1 MKTLKIKSIF
11 STILCVI
18 WISGLSAQSLT
29 VTGTV
34 TDENNRP
41 LIGANVSIEKSRKG
55 TVTNEHGKYSIEAMQ
70 GDIIRFSYIGYKTQK
85 VKANRKIID
94 VKLYPDNNLLM
105 EECVITSD
113 EVSNRAISSKQ
124 MAVRSLG
131 MPALIYDRYAN
142 REEYSHNAENR
153 FKSPVK
159 DPLSTFSIDVDAAS
173 YSNIRRF
180 INQGEMPPKDAVR
193 IEEMINYFNYNYPK
207 PTGNDPVRIT
217 TEVGICP
224 WNKTHRLVQ
233 IGLKAR
239 EIENQNLPASNFVF
253 LIDVS
258 GSMFG
263 PTRLELVKSSLRLLV
278 NNLREKDRV
287 AIVTYCGDARV
298 ALPSTPGNEKQKIK
312 DALET
317 LTAGGSTAGGAGIK
331 EAYRIAQ
338 KNFIAQ
344 GNNRI
349 ILCTDGDFNVGASSE
364 TELENLIESKRKSGI
379 FLTVLGYGMGNYK
392 DNKMQ
397 ILAQKGNGN
406 HAYIDNIQE
415 ANKVLVNEFG
425 STMYAVAKDVKLQ
438 VEFNPA
444 KVQSYRLVGYET
456 RMLNNEDFN
465 DDTKDAGEMGA
476 GHTVTAL
483 YEIIPTGT
491 PGNIP
496 GSVDPLKYQSQTNV
510 NAQTSNSSELLTVKL
525 RYKTPEEEKS
535 KKIEKS
541 VTDMGKDNVSP
552 DFRFASAVAMF
563 AQLLKDSDFKDTI
576 KDALQL
582 KPDRI
587 ALFNYAH
594 VPWMKAAQKA
604 LEKYPMP
611 TGAEKVGLFGDAM
624 EAFKDAGFE
633 YIGLDH
639 FALPQDELI
648 LARKSGTLQRNF
660 QGYSTRAGLES
671 FGLGLTSISQ
681 TKNTYRQNFKIYA
694 EYEHSVKSSILPIER
709 GIILSEEDELRREI
723 IMDIMCLLKLD
734 FKKFEEKHGF
744 NFREKFQGAF
754 PALLEMQKD
763 GILEIGES
771 AVEVSQTGR
780 LFLRNIAMLFDGRLS
795 DKFRYSK
802 TL

>member
-456 RMLNNEDFN
+456 RILNNEDFN

-476 GHTVTAL
+476 GHTITAL

-496 GSVDPLKYQSQTNV
+496 GSIDPLKYQTETNI
-510 NAQTSNSSELLTVKL
+510 NAQTGNSSELLTVKL

-541 VTDMGKDNVSP
+541 VTDTGKDNVSP

-563 AQLLKDSDFKDTI
+563 AQLLKDSDFKGEATYDKVIETAN
-576 KDALQL
+576 KGLSFD
-582 KPDRI
+582 PEGYR
-587 ALFNYAH
+587 
-594 VPWMKAAQKA
+594 
-604 LEKYPMP
+604 
-611 TGAEKVGLFGDAM
+611 AEFVRLVQSAKGLN
-624 EAFKDAGFE
+624 K
-633 YIGLDH
+633 
-639 FALPQDELI
+639 
-648 LARKSGTLQRNF
+648 
-660 QGYSTRAGLES
+660 
-671 FGLGLTSISQ
+671 
-681 TKNTYRQNFKIYA
+681 
-694 EYEHSVKSSILPIER
+694 
-709 GIILSEEDELRREI
+709 
-723 IMDIMCLLKLD
+723 
-734 FKKFEEKHGF
+734 
-744 NFREKFQGAF
+744 
-754 PALLEMQKD
+754 
-763 GILEIGES
+763 
-771 AVEVSQTGR
+771 
-780 LFLRNIAMLFDGRLS
+780 
-795 DKFRYSK
+795 
-802 TL
+802 

>member
-55 TVTNEHGKYSIEAMQ
+55 TVTNEHGKYSIEAIQ

-105 EECVITSD
+105 EECVTTSD

-239 EIENQNLPASNFVF
+239 EIESQNLPASNFVF

-298 ALPSTPGNEKQKIK
+298 ALPSTPGNERQKIK

-456 RMLNNEDFN
+456 RILNNEDFN

-483 YEIIPTGT
+483 YEIIPTGIS
-491 PGNIP
+491 GNIP
-496 GSVDPLKYQSQTNV
+496 GSIDPLKYQTETNI
-510 NAQTSNSSELLTVKL
+510 NTQTSNSSELLTVKL

-563 AQLLKDSDFKDTI
+563 AQLLKDSDFKGEATYDKVIETAN
-576 KDALQL
+576 KGLSFD
-582 KPDRI
+582 PEGYR
-587 ALFNYAH
+587 
-594 VPWMKAAQKA
+594 
-604 LEKYPMP
+604 
-611 TGAEKVGLFGDAM
+611 AEFVRLVQSAKGLN
-624 EAFKDAGFE
+624 K
-633 YIGLDH
+633 
-639 FALPQDELI
+639 
-648 LARKSGTLQRNF
+648 
-660 QGYSTRAGLES
+660 
-671 FGLGLTSISQ
+671 
-681 TKNTYRQNFKIYA
+681 
-694 EYEHSVKSSILPIER
+694 
-709 GIILSEEDELRREI
+709 
-723 IMDIMCLLKLD
+723 
-734 FKKFEEKHGF
+734 
-744 NFREKFQGAF
+744 
-754 PALLEMQKD
+754 
-763 GILEIGES
+763 
-771 AVEVSQTGR
+771 
-780 LFLRNIAMLFDGRLS
+780 
-795 DKFRYSK
+795 
-802 TL
+802 

>member
-563 AQLLKDSDFKDTI
+563 AQLLKDSDFKGEATYDKVIETAN
-576 KDALQL
+576 KGLSFD
-582 KPDRI
+582 PEGYR
-587 ALFNYAH
+587 
-594 VPWMKAAQKA
+594 
-604 LEKYPMP
+604 
-611 TGAEKVGLFGDAM
+611 AEFVCLVQNAKGLN
-624 EAFKDAGFE
+624 K
-633 YIGLDH
+633 
-639 FALPQDELI
+639 
-648 LARKSGTLQRNF
+648 
-660 QGYSTRAGLES
+660 
-671 FGLGLTSISQ
+671 
-681 TKNTYRQNFKIYA
+681 
-694 EYEHSVKSSILPIER
+694 
-709 GIILSEEDELRREI
+709 
-723 IMDIMCLLKLD
+723 
-734 FKKFEEKHGF
+734 
-744 NFREKFQGAF
+744 
-754 PALLEMQKD
+754 
-763 GILEIGES
+763 
-771 AVEVSQTGR
+771 
-780 LFLRNIAMLFDGRLS
+780 
-795 DKFRYSK
+795 
-802 TL
+802 

>member
-34 TDENNRP
+34 TDENDQL
-41 LIGANVSIEKSRKG
+41 LIGVNVSIEKSRKG
-55 TVTNEHGKYSIEAMQ
+55 TVTNEHGKYSIEAIQ

-239 EIENQNLPASNFVF
+239 EIESKNLPASNFVF

-456 RMLNNEDFN
+456 RILNNEDFN

-483 YEIIPTGT
+483 YEIIPTGIS
-491 PGNIP
+491 GNIP
-496 GSVDPLKYQSQTNV
+496 GSIDPLKYQTETNINTQTN
-510 NAQTSNSSELLTVKL
+510 NSSELLTVKL

-541 VTDMGKDNVSP
+541 VTDTDKDNVSP

-563 AQLLKDSDFKDTI
+563 AQLLKDSDFKGEATYDKVIETAN
-576 KDALQL
+576 KGLSFD
-582 KPDRI
+582 PEGYR
-587 ALFNYAH
+587 
-594 VPWMKAAQKA
+594 
-604 LEKYPMP
+604 
-611 TGAEKVGLFGDAM
+611 AEFVRLVQSAKGLN
-624 EAFKDAGFE
+624 K
-633 YIGLDH
+633 
-639 FALPQDELI
+639 
-648 LARKSGTLQRNF
+648 
-660 QGYSTRAGLES
+660 
-671 FGLGLTSISQ
+671 
-681 TKNTYRQNFKIYA
+681 
-694 EYEHSVKSSILPIER
+694 
-709 GIILSEEDELRREI
+709 
-723 IMDIMCLLKLD
+723 
-734 FKKFEEKHGF
+734 
-744 NFREKFQGAF
+744 
-754 PALLEMQKD
+754 
-763 GILEIGES
+763 
-771 AVEVSQTGR
+771 
-780 LFLRNIAMLFDGRLS
+780 
-795 DKFRYSK
+795 
-802 TL
+802 

>member
-34 TDENNRP
+34 TDENAQP

-55 TVTNEHGKYSIEAMQ
+55 TVTNEHGKYSIEAIQ

-239 EIENQNLPASNFVF
+239 EIESQNLPASNFVF

-364 TELENLIESKRKSGI
+364 TELENLIESKRKGGI

-456 RMLNNEDFN
+456 RILNDEDFN

-483 YEIIPTGT
+483 YEIIPTGIS
-491 PGNIP
+491 GNIP
-496 GSVDPLKYQSQTNV
+496 GSIDPLKYQTETNI
-510 NAQTSNSSELLTVKL
+510 NTQTSNSSELLTVKL

-563 AQLLKDSDFKDTI
+563 AQLLKDSDFKGEATYDKVIETAN
-576 KDALQL
+576 KGLSFD
-582 KPDRI
+582 PEGYR
-587 ALFNYAH
+587 
-594 VPWMKAAQKA
+594 
-604 LEKYPMP
+604 
-611 TGAEKVGLFGDAM
+611 AEFVRLVQSAKGLN
-624 EAFKDAGFE
+624 K
-633 YIGLDH
+633 
-639 FALPQDELI
+639 
-648 LARKSGTLQRNF
+648 
-660 QGYSTRAGLES
+660 
-671 FGLGLTSISQ
+671 
-681 TKNTYRQNFKIYA
+681 
-694 EYEHSVKSSILPIER
+694 
-709 GIILSEEDELRREI
+709 
-723 IMDIMCLLKLD
+723 
-734 FKKFEEKHGF
+734 
-744 NFREKFQGAF
+744 
-754 PALLEMQKD
+754 
-763 GILEIGES
+763 
-771 AVEVSQTGR
+771 
-780 LFLRNIAMLFDGRLS
+780 
-795 DKFRYSK
+795 
-802 TL
+802 

>member
-217 TEVGICP
+217 PEVGICP

-456 RMLNNEDFN
+456 RILNDEDFN

-563 AQLLKDSDFKDTI
+563 AQLLKDSDFKGEATYDKVIETAN
-576 KDALQL
+576 KGLSFD
-582 KPDRI
+582 PEGYR
-587 ALFNYAH
+587 
-594 VPWMKAAQKA
+594 
-604 LEKYPMP
+604 
-611 TGAEKVGLFGDAM
+611 AEFVRLVQRAKGLN
-624 EAFKDAGFE
+624 K
-633 YIGLDH
+633 
-639 FALPQDELI
+639 
-648 LARKSGTLQRNF
+648 
-660 QGYSTRAGLES
+660 
-671 FGLGLTSISQ
+671 
-681 TKNTYRQNFKIYA
+681 
-694 EYEHSVKSSILPIER
+694 
-709 GIILSEEDELRREI
+709 
-723 IMDIMCLLKLD
+723 
-734 FKKFEEKHGF
+734 
-744 NFREKFQGAF
+744 
-754 PALLEMQKD
+754 
-763 GILEIGES
+763 
-771 AVEVSQTGR
+771 
-780 LFLRNIAMLFDGRLS
+780 
-795 DKFRYSK
+795 
-802 TL
+802 

>member
-34 TDENNRP
+34 TDENDQP

-456 RMLNNEDFN
+456 RILNNEDFN

-483 YEIIPTGT
+483 YEIIPTGIS
-491 PGNIP
+491 GNIP
-496 GSVDPLKYQSQTNV
+496 GSIDPLKYQTETNINTQTG
-510 NAQTSNSSELLTVKL
+510 NSSELLTVKL

-541 VTDMGKDNVSP
+541 VTDTDKDNVSP

-563 AQLLKDSDFKDTI
+563 AQLLKDSDFKGEATYDKVIETAN
-576 KDALQL
+576 KGLSFD
-582 KPDRI
+582 PEGYR
-587 ALFNYAH
+587 
-594 VPWMKAAQKA
+594 
-604 LEKYPMP
+604 
-611 TGAEKVGLFGDAM
+611 AEFVRLVQSAKGLN
-624 EAFKDAGFE
+624 K
-633 YIGLDH
+633 
-639 FALPQDELI
+639 
-648 LARKSGTLQRNF
+648 
-660 QGYSTRAGLES
+660 
-671 FGLGLTSISQ
+671 
-681 TKNTYRQNFKIYA
+681 
-694 EYEHSVKSSILPIER
+694 
-709 GIILSEEDELRREI
+709 
-723 IMDIMCLLKLD
+723 
-734 FKKFEEKHGF
+734 
-744 NFREKFQGAF
+744 
-754 PALLEMQKD
+754 
-763 GILEIGES
+763 
-771 AVEVSQTGR
+771 
-780 LFLRNIAMLFDGRLS
+780 
-795 DKFRYSK
+795 
-802 TL
+802 

>member
-34 TDENNRP
+34 TDENDQP

-456 RMLNNEDFN
+456 RILNDEDFN

-483 YEIIPTGT
+483 YEIIPTGIS
-491 PGNIP
+491 GNIP
-496 GSVDPLKYQSQTNV
+496 GSIDPLKYQTETNI
-510 NAQTSNSSELLTVKL
+510 NTQTSNSSELLTVKL

-552 DFRFASAVAMF
+552 DFRFDSAVAMF
-563 AQLLKDSDFKDTI
+563 AQLLKDSDFKGEATYDKVIETAN
-576 KDALQL
+576 KGLSFD
-582 KPDRI
+582 PEGYR
-587 ALFNYAH
+587 
-594 VPWMKAAQKA
+594 
-604 LEKYPMP
+604 
-611 TGAEKVGLFGDAM
+611 AEFVRLVQSAKGLN
-624 EAFKDAGFE
+624 K
-633 YIGLDH
+633 
-639 FALPQDELI
+639 
-648 LARKSGTLQRNF
+648 
-660 QGYSTRAGLES
+660 
-671 FGLGLTSISQ
+671 
-681 TKNTYRQNFKIYA
+681 
-694 EYEHSVKSSILPIER
+694 
-709 GIILSEEDELRREI
+709 
-723 IMDIMCLLKLD
+723 
-734 FKKFEEKHGF
+734 
-744 NFREKFQGAF
+744 
-754 PALLEMQKD
+754 
-763 GILEIGES
+763 
-771 AVEVSQTGR
+771 
-780 LFLRNIAMLFDGRLS
+780 
-795 DKFRYSK
+795 
-802 TL
+802 

>member
-34 TDENNRP
+34 TDENDQP

-55 TVTNEHGKYSIEAMQ
+55 TVTNEHGKYSIEAIQ

-142 REEYSHNAENR
+142 REEYNHNAENR

-364 TELENLIESKRKSGI
+364 TELENLIESKRKGGI

-456 RMLNNEDFN
+456 RILNDEDFN

-483 YEIIPTGT
+483 YEIIPTGIS
-491 PGNIP
+491 GNIP
-496 GSVDPLKYQSQTNV
+496 GSIDPLKYQTETNM
-510 NAQTSNSSELLTVKL
+510 NTQTSNSSELLTVKL

-535 KKIEKS
+535 KKINDIYS
-541 VTDMGKDNVSP
+541 
-552 DFRFASAVAMF
+552 R
-563 AQLLKDSDFKDTI
+563 
-576 KDALQL
+576 
-582 KPDRI
+582 R
-587 ALFNYAH
+587 NY
-594 VPWMKAAQKA
+594 
-604 LEKYPMP
+604 LC
-611 TGAEKVGLFGDAM
+611 
-624 EAFKDAGFE
+624 
-633 YIGLDH
+633 
-639 FALPQDELI
+639 
-648 LARKSGTLQRNF
+648 N
-660 QGYSTRAGLES
+660 
-671 FGLGLTSISQ
+671 
-681 TKNTYRQNFKIYA
+681 N
-694 EYEHSVKSSILPIER
+694 
-709 GIILSEEDELRREI
+709 
-723 IMDIMCLLKLD
+723 
-734 FKKFEEKHGF
+734 
-744 NFREKFQGAF
+744 
-754 PALLEMQKD
+754 
-763 GILEIGES
+763 
-771 AVEVSQTGR
+771 
-780 LFLRNIAMLFDGRLS
+780 
-795 DKFRYSK
+795 
-802 TL
+802 

>member
-207 PTGNDPVRIT
+207 PAGNDPVRIT

-563 AQLLKDSDFKDTI
+563 AQLLKDSDFKGEATYDKVIETAN
-576 KDALQL
+576 KGLSFD
-582 KPDRI
+582 PEGYR
-587 ALFNYAH
+587 
-594 VPWMKAAQKA
+594 
-604 LEKYPMP
+604 
-611 TGAEKVGLFGDAM
+611 AEFVRLVQRAKGLN
-624 EAFKDAGFE
+624 K
-633 YIGLDH
+633 
-639 FALPQDELI
+639 
-648 LARKSGTLQRNF
+648 
-660 QGYSTRAGLES
+660 
-671 FGLGLTSISQ
+671 
-681 TKNTYRQNFKIYA
+681 
-694 EYEHSVKSSILPIER
+694 
-709 GIILSEEDELRREI
+709 
-723 IMDIMCLLKLD
+723 
-734 FKKFEEKHGF
+734 
-744 NFREKFQGAF
+744 
-754 PALLEMQKD
+754 
-763 GILEIGES
+763 
-771 AVEVSQTGR
+771 
-780 LFLRNIAMLFDGRLS
+780 
-795 DKFRYSK
+795 
-802 TL
+802 

>member
-287 AIVTYCGDARV
+287 AIVTYCGDAQV

-563 AQLLKDSDFKDTI
+563 AQLLKDSDFKGEATYDKVIETAN
-576 KDALQL
+576 KGLSFD
-582 KPDRI
+582 PEGYR
-587 ALFNYAH
+587 
-594 VPWMKAAQKA
+594 
-604 LEKYPMP
+604 
-611 TGAEKVGLFGDAM
+611 AEFVCLVQSAKGLN
-624 EAFKDAGFE
+624 K
-633 YIGLDH
+633 
-639 FALPQDELI
+639 
-648 LARKSGTLQRNF
+648 
-660 QGYSTRAGLES
+660 
-671 FGLGLTSISQ
+671 
-681 TKNTYRQNFKIYA
+681 
-694 EYEHSVKSSILPIER
+694 
-709 GIILSEEDELRREI
+709 
-723 IMDIMCLLKLD
+723 
-734 FKKFEEKHGF
+734 
-744 NFREKFQGAF
+744 
-754 PALLEMQKD
+754 
-763 GILEIGES
+763 
-771 AVEVSQTGR
+771 
-780 LFLRNIAMLFDGRLS
+780 
-795 DKFRYSK
+795 
-802 TL
+802 

>member
-85 VKANRKIID
+85 VKANRKIIN

-364 TELENLIESKRKSGI
+364 TELENLIESKRKGGI

-483 YEIIPTGT
+483 YEIIPTGIS
-491 PGNIP
+491 GNIP
-496 GSVDPLKYQSQTNV
+496 GSIDPLKYQTETNI
-510 NAQTSNSSELLTVKL
+510 NTQTSNSSELLTVKL

-563 AQLLKDSDFKDTI
+563 AQLLKDSDFKGEATYDKVIETAN
-576 KDALQL
+576 KGLSFD
-582 KPDRI
+582 PEGYR
-587 ALFNYAH
+587 
-594 VPWMKAAQKA
+594 
-604 LEKYPMP
+604 
-611 TGAEKVGLFGDAM
+611 AEFVRLVQSAKGLN
-624 EAFKDAGFE
+624 K
-633 YIGLDH
+633 
-639 FALPQDELI
+639 
-648 LARKSGTLQRNF
+648 
-660 QGYSTRAGLES
+660 
-671 FGLGLTSISQ
+671 
-681 TKNTYRQNFKIYA
+681 
-694 EYEHSVKSSILPIER
+694 
-709 GIILSEEDELRREI
+709 
-723 IMDIMCLLKLD
+723 
-734 FKKFEEKHGF
+734 
-744 NFREKFQGAF
+744 
-754 PALLEMQKD
+754 
-763 GILEIGES
+763 
-771 AVEVSQTGR
+771 
-780 LFLRNIAMLFDGRLS
+780 
-795 DKFRYSK
+795 
-802 TL
+802 

>member
-444 KVQSYRLVGYET
+444 KVQTYRLVGYET

-563 AQLLKDSDFKDTI
+563 AQLLKDSDFKGEATYDKVIETAN
-576 KDALQL
+576 KGLSFD
-582 KPDRI
+582 PEGYR
-587 ALFNYAH
+587 
-594 VPWMKAAQKA
+594 
-604 LEKYPMP
+604 
-611 TGAEKVGLFGDAM
+611 AEFVRLVQRAKGLN
-624 EAFKDAGFE
+624 K
-633 YIGLDH
+633 
-639 FALPQDELI
+639 
-648 LARKSGTLQRNF
+648 
-660 QGYSTRAGLES
+660 
-671 FGLGLTSISQ
+671 
-681 TKNTYRQNFKIYA
+681 
-694 EYEHSVKSSILPIER
+694 
-709 GIILSEEDELRREI
+709 
-723 IMDIMCLLKLD
+723 
-734 FKKFEEKHGF
+734 
-744 NFREKFQGAF
+744 
-754 PALLEMQKD
+754 
-763 GILEIGES
+763 
-771 AVEVSQTGR
+771 
-780 LFLRNIAMLFDGRLS
+780 
-795 DKFRYSK
+795 
-802 TL
+802 

>member
-34 TDENNRP
+34 TDENGQP

-55 TVTNEHGKYSIEAMQ
+55 TVTNEHGKYSIEALQ

-85 VKANRKIID
+85 VKANRKIIN

-207 PTGNDPVRIT
+207 PTRNDPVRIT

-239 EIENQNLPASNFVF
+239 EIESKNLPASNFVF

-317 LTAGGSTAGGAGIK
+317 LTAGGSTAGSAGIK

-392 DNKMQ
+392 DSKMQ

-456 RMLNNEDFN
+456 RILNNEDFN

-476 GHTVTAL
+476 GHTITAL
-483 YEIIPTGT
+483 YEIIPTGIS
-491 PGNIP
+491 GNIP
-496 GSVDPLKYQSQTNV
+496 GSIDPLKYQTETNI

-541 VTDMGKDNVSP
+541 VTDTDKDNVSP

-563 AQLLKDSDFKDTI
+563 AQLLKDSDFKGEATYDKVIETAN
-576 KDALQL
+576 KGLSFD
-582 KPDRI
+582 PEGYR
-587 ALFNYAH
+587 
-594 VPWMKAAQKA
+594 
-604 LEKYPMP
+604 
-611 TGAEKVGLFGDAM
+611 AEFVRLVQSAKGLN
-624 EAFKDAGFE
+624 K
-633 YIGLDH
+633 
-639 FALPQDELI
+639 
-648 LARKSGTLQRNF
+648 
-660 QGYSTRAGLES
+660 
-671 FGLGLTSISQ
+671 
-681 TKNTYRQNFKIYA
+681 
-694 EYEHSVKSSILPIER
+694 
-709 GIILSEEDELRREI
+709 
-723 IMDIMCLLKLD
+723 
-734 FKKFEEKHGF
+734 
-744 NFREKFQGAF
+744 
-754 PALLEMQKD
+754 
-763 GILEIGES
+763 
-771 AVEVSQTGR
+771 
-780 LFLRNIAMLFDGRLS
+780 
-795 DKFRYSK
+795 
-802 TL
+802 

>member
-263 PTRLELVKSSLRLLV
+263 HTRLELVKSSLRLLV

-456 RMLNNEDFN
+456 RILNDEDFN

-563 AQLLKDSDFKDTI
+563 AQLLKDSDFKGEATYDKVIETAN
-576 KDALQL
+576 KGLSFD
-582 KPDRI
+582 PEGYR
-587 ALFNYAH
+587 
-594 VPWMKAAQKA
+594 
-604 LEKYPMP
+604 
-611 TGAEKVGLFGDAM
+611 AEFVRLVQRAKGLN
-624 EAFKDAGFE
+624 K
-633 YIGLDH
+633 
-639 FALPQDELI
+639 
-648 LARKSGTLQRNF
+648 
-660 QGYSTRAGLES
+660 
-671 FGLGLTSISQ
+671 
-681 TKNTYRQNFKIYA
+681 
-694 EYEHSVKSSILPIER
+694 
-709 GIILSEEDELRREI
+709 
-723 IMDIMCLLKLD
+723 
-734 FKKFEEKHGF
+734 
-744 NFREKFQGAF
+744 
-754 PALLEMQKD
+754 
-763 GILEIGES
+763 
-771 AVEVSQTGR
+771 
-780 LFLRNIAMLFDGRLS
+780 
-795 DKFRYSK
+795 
-802 TL
+802 

>member
-55 TVTNEHGKYSIEAMQ
+55 TVTNEHGKYSIEAIQ

-124 MAVRSLG
+124 MAVRNLG

-239 EIENQNLPASNFVF
+239 EIESKNLPASNFVF

-456 RMLNNEDFN
+456 RILNNEDFN

-483 YEIIPTGT
+483 YEIIPTGIS
-491 PGNIP
+491 GNIP
-496 GSVDPLKYQSQTNV
+496 GSIDPLKYQTETNINTQTG
-510 NAQTSNSSELLTVKL
+510 NSSELLTVKL

-563 AQLLKDSDFKDTI
+563 AQLLKDSDFKGEATYDKVIETAN
-576 KDALQL
+576 KGLSFD
-582 KPDRI
+582 PEGYR
-587 ALFNYAH
+587 
-594 VPWMKAAQKA
+594 
-604 LEKYPMP
+604 
-611 TGAEKVGLFGDAM
+611 AEFVRLVQSAKGLN
-624 EAFKDAGFE
+624 K
-633 YIGLDH
+633 
-639 FALPQDELI
+639 
-648 LARKSGTLQRNF
+648 
-660 QGYSTRAGLES
+660 
-671 FGLGLTSISQ
+671 
-681 TKNTYRQNFKIYA
+681 
-694 EYEHSVKSSILPIER
+694 
-709 GIILSEEDELRREI
+709 
-723 IMDIMCLLKLD
+723 
-734 FKKFEEKHGF
+734 
-744 NFREKFQGAF
+744 
-754 PALLEMQKD
+754 
-763 GILEIGES
+763 
-771 AVEVSQTGR
+771 
-780 LFLRNIAMLFDGRLS
+780 
-795 DKFRYSK
+795 
-802 TL
+802 

>member
-34 TDENNRP
+34 TDENDQP

-55 TVTNEHGKYSIEAMQ
+55 TVTNEHGKYSIEAIQ

-456 RMLNNEDFN
+456 RILNNEDFN

-476 GHTVTAL
+476 GHTITAL

-496 GSVDPLKYQSQTNV
+496 GSIDPLKYQTETNI
-510 NAQTSNSSELLTVKL
+510 NAQTGNSSELLTVKL

-541 VTDMGKDNVSP
+541 VTDTGKDNVSP

-563 AQLLKDSDFKDTI
+563 AQLLKDSDFKGEATYDKVIETAN
-576 KDALQL
+576 KGLSFD
-582 KPDRI
+582 PEGYR
-587 ALFNYAH
+587 
-594 VPWMKAAQKA
+594 
-604 LEKYPMP
+604 
-611 TGAEKVGLFGDAM
+611 AEFVRLVQSAKGLN
-624 EAFKDAGFE
+624 K
-633 YIGLDH
+633 
-639 FALPQDELI
+639 
-648 LARKSGTLQRNF
+648 
-660 QGYSTRAGLES
+660 
-671 FGLGLTSISQ
+671 
-681 TKNTYRQNFKIYA
+681 
-694 EYEHSVKSSILPIER
+694 
-709 GIILSEEDELRREI
+709 
-723 IMDIMCLLKLD
+723 
-734 FKKFEEKHGF
+734 
-744 NFREKFQGAF
+744 
-754 PALLEMQKD
+754 
-763 GILEIGES
+763 
-771 AVEVSQTGR
+771 
-780 LFLRNIAMLFDGRLS
+780 
-795 DKFRYSK
+795 
-802 TL
+802 

>member
-34 TDENNRP
+34 TDENDQP

-55 TVTNEHGKYSIEAMQ
+55 TVTNEHGKYSIEAIQ

-239 EIENQNLPASNFVF
+239 EIESKNLPASNFVF

-456 RMLNNEDFN
+456 RILNNEDFN

-483 YEIIPTGT
+483 YEIIPTGIS
-491 PGNIP
+491 GNIP
-496 GSVDPLKYQSQTNV
+496 GSIDPLKYQTETNI
-510 NAQTSNSSELLTVKL
+510 NTQTSNSSELLTVKL

-535 KKIEKS
+535 KKINDIYS
-541 VTDMGKDNVSP
+541 
-552 DFRFASAVAMF
+552 R
-563 AQLLKDSDFKDTI
+563 
-576 KDALQL
+576 
-582 KPDRI
+582 R
-587 ALFNYAH
+587 NY
-594 VPWMKAAQKA
+594 
-604 LEKYPMP
+604 LC
-611 TGAEKVGLFGDAM
+611 
-624 EAFKDAGFE
+624 
-633 YIGLDH
+633 
-639 FALPQDELI
+639 
-648 LARKSGTLQRNF
+648 N
-660 QGYSTRAGLES
+660 
-671 FGLGLTSISQ
+671 
-681 TKNTYRQNFKIYA
+681 N
-694 EYEHSVKSSILPIER
+694 
-709 GIILSEEDELRREI
+709 
-723 IMDIMCLLKLD
+723 
-734 FKKFEEKHGF
+734 
-744 NFREKFQGAF
+744 
-754 PALLEMQKD
+754 
-763 GILEIGES
+763 
-771 AVEVSQTGR
+771 
-780 LFLRNIAMLFDGRLS
+780 
-795 DKFRYSK
+795 
-802 TL
+802 

>member
-34 TDENNRP
+34 TDENDQP

-55 TVTNEHGKYSIEAMQ
+55 TVTNEHGKYSIEAIQ

-207 PTGNDPVRIT
+207 PTRNDPVRIT

-239 EIENQNLPASNFVF
+239 EIESKNLPASNFVF

-317 LTAGGSTAGGAGIK
+317 LTAGGSTAGSAGIK

-392 DNKMQ
+392 DSKMQ

-483 YEIIPTGT
+483 YEIIPTGIS
-491 PGNIP
+491 GNIP
-496 GSVDPLKYQSQTNV
+496 GSIDPLKYQTETNT

-563 AQLLKDSDFKDTI
+563 AQLLKDSDFKGEATYDKVIETAN
-576 KDALQL
+576 KGLSFD
-582 KPDRI
+582 PEGYR
-587 ALFNYAH
+587 
-594 VPWMKAAQKA
+594 
-604 LEKYPMP
+604 
-611 TGAEKVGLFGDAM
+611 AEFVRLVQSAKGLN
-624 EAFKDAGFE
+624 K
-633 YIGLDH
+633 
-639 FALPQDELI
+639 
-648 LARKSGTLQRNF
+648 
-660 QGYSTRAGLES
+660 
-671 FGLGLTSISQ
+671 
-681 TKNTYRQNFKIYA
+681 
-694 EYEHSVKSSILPIER
+694 
-709 GIILSEEDELRREI
+709 
-723 IMDIMCLLKLD
+723 
-734 FKKFEEKHGF
+734 
-744 NFREKFQGAF
+744 
-754 PALLEMQKD
+754 
-763 GILEIGES
+763 
-771 AVEVSQTGR
+771 
-780 LFLRNIAMLFDGRLS
+780 
-795 DKFRYSK
+795 
-802 TL
+802 

>member
-34 TDENNRP
+34 TDENDQP

-142 REEYSHNAENR
+142 REEYNHNAENR

-563 AQLLKDSDFKDTI
+563 AQLLKDSDFKGEATYDKVIETAN
-576 KDALQL
+576 KGLSFD
-582 KPDRI
+582 PEGYR
-587 ALFNYAH
+587 
-594 VPWMKAAQKA
+594 
-604 LEKYPMP
+604 
-611 TGAEKVGLFGDAM
+611 AEFVCLVQSAKGLN
-624 EAFKDAGFE
+624 K
-633 YIGLDH
+633 
-639 FALPQDELI
+639 
-648 LARKSGTLQRNF
+648 
-660 QGYSTRAGLES
+660 
-671 FGLGLTSISQ
+671 
-681 TKNTYRQNFKIYA
+681 
-694 EYEHSVKSSILPIER
+694 
-709 GIILSEEDELRREI
+709 
-723 IMDIMCLLKLD
+723 
-734 FKKFEEKHGF
+734 
-744 NFREKFQGAF
+744 
-754 PALLEMQKD
+754 
-763 GILEIGES
+763 
-771 AVEVSQTGR
+771 
-780 LFLRNIAMLFDGRLS
+780 
-795 DKFRYSK
+795 
-802 TL
+802 

>member
-34 TDENNRP
+34 TEENDQP

-55 TVTNEHGKYSIEAMQ
+55 TVTNEHGKYSIEALQ

-142 REEYSHNAENR
+142 REEYNHNAENR

-364 TELENLIESKRKSGI
+364 TELENLIESKRKGGI

-456 RMLNNEDFN
+456 RILNNEDFN

-483 YEIIPTGT
+483 YEIIPTGIS
-491 PGNIP
+491 GNIP
-496 GSVDPLKYQSQTNV
+496 GSIDPLKYQTETNI
-510 NAQTSNSSELLTVKL
+510 NTQTSNSSELLTVKL

-563 AQLLKDSDFKDTI
+563 AQLLKDSDFKGEATYDKVIETAN
-576 KDALQL
+576 KGLSFD
-582 KPDRI
+582 PEGYR
-587 ALFNYAH
+587 
-594 VPWMKAAQKA
+594 
-604 LEKYPMP
+604 
-611 TGAEKVGLFGDAM
+611 AEFVRLVQSAKGLN
-624 EAFKDAGFE
+624 K
-633 YIGLDH
+633 
-639 FALPQDELI
+639 
-648 LARKSGTLQRNF
+648 
-660 QGYSTRAGLES
+660 
-671 FGLGLTSISQ
+671 
-681 TKNTYRQNFKIYA
+681 
-694 EYEHSVKSSILPIER
+694 
-709 GIILSEEDELRREI
+709 
-723 IMDIMCLLKLD
+723 
-734 FKKFEEKHGF
+734 
-744 NFREKFQGAF
+744 
-754 PALLEMQKD
+754 
-763 GILEIGES
+763 
-771 AVEVSQTGR
+771 
-780 LFLRNIAMLFDGRLS
+780 
-795 DKFRYSK
+795 
-802 TL
+802 

>member
-1 MKTLKIKSIF
+1 MRTVKIKSIL
-11 STILCVI
+11 SVILCMVCF
-18 WISGLSAQSLT
+18 SGLSAQSLT

-34 TDENNRP
+34 TDENDQP

-55 TVTNEHGKYSIEAMQ
+55 TVTNEQGKYSIEAMQ

-563 AQLLKDSDFKDTI
+563 AQLLKDSDFKGEATYDKVIETAN
-576 KDALQL
+576 KGLSFD
-582 KPDRI
+582 PEGYR
-587 ALFNYAH
+587 
-594 VPWMKAAQKA
+594 
-604 LEKYPMP
+604 
-611 TGAEKVGLFGDAM
+611 AEFVRLVQRAKGLN
-624 EAFKDAGFE
+624 K
-633 YIGLDH
+633 
-639 FALPQDELI
+639 
-648 LARKSGTLQRNF
+648 
-660 QGYSTRAGLES
+660 
-671 FGLGLTSISQ
+671 
-681 TKNTYRQNFKIYA
+681 
-694 EYEHSVKSSILPIER
+694 
-709 GIILSEEDELRREI
+709 
-723 IMDIMCLLKLD
+723 
-734 FKKFEEKHGF
+734 
-744 NFREKFQGAF
+744 
-754 PALLEMQKD
+754 
-763 GILEIGES
+763 
-771 AVEVSQTGR
+771 
-780 LFLRNIAMLFDGRLS
+780 
-795 DKFRYSK
+795 
-802 TL
+802 

>member
-34 TDENNRP
+34 TDENDQP

-55 TVTNEHGKYSIEAMQ
+55 TVTNEHGKYSIEAIQ

-456 RMLNNEDFN
+456 RILNDEDFN

-483 YEIIPTGT
+483 YEIIPTGIS
-491 PGNIP
+491 GNIP
-496 GSVDPLKYQSQTNV
+496 GSIDPLKYQTETNI
-510 NAQTSNSSELLTVKL
+510 NTQTSNSSELLTVKL

-563 AQLLKDSDFKDTI
+563 AQLLKDSDFKGEATYDKVIETAN
-576 KDALQL
+576 KGLSFD
-582 KPDRI
+582 PEGYR
-587 ALFNYAH
+587 
-594 VPWMKAAQKA
+594 
-604 LEKYPMP
+604 
-611 TGAEKVGLFGDAM
+611 AEFVRLVQSAKGLN
-624 EAFKDAGFE
+624 K
-633 YIGLDH
+633 
-639 FALPQDELI
+639 
-648 LARKSGTLQRNF
+648 
-660 QGYSTRAGLES
+660 
-671 FGLGLTSISQ
+671 
-681 TKNTYRQNFKIYA
+681 
-694 EYEHSVKSSILPIER
+694 
-709 GIILSEEDELRREI
+709 
-723 IMDIMCLLKLD
+723 
-734 FKKFEEKHGF
+734 
-744 NFREKFQGAF
+744 
-754 PALLEMQKD
+754 
-763 GILEIGES
+763 
-771 AVEVSQTGR
+771 
-780 LFLRNIAMLFDGRLS
+780 
-795 DKFRYSK
+795 
-802 TL
+802 

>member
-1 MKTLKIKSIF
+1 M
-11 STILCVI
+11 
-18 WISGLSAQSLT
+18 A
-29 VTGTV
+29 
-34 TDENNRP
+34 
-41 LIGANVSIEKSRKG
+41 
-55 TVTNEHGKYSIEAMQ
+55 
-70 GDIIRFSYIGYKTQK
+70 
-85 VKANRKIID
+85 
-94 VKLYPDNNLLM
+94 
-105 EECVITSD
+105 SD
-113 EVSNRAISSKQ
+113 
-124 MAVRSLG
+124 
-131 MPALIYDRYAN
+131 
-142 REEYSHNAENR
+142 
-153 FKSPVK
+153 F
-159 DPLSTFSIDVDAAS
+159 
-173 YSNIRRF
+173 
-180 INQGEMPPKDAVR
+180 
-193 IEEMINYFNYNYPK
+193 
-207 PTGNDPVRIT
+207 
-217 TEVGICP
+217 
-224 WNKTHRLVQ
+224 
-233 IGLKAR
+233 R

-364 TELENLIESKRKSGI
+364 TELENLIESKRKGGI

-483 YEIIPTGT
+483 YEIIPTGIS
-491 PGNIP
+491 GNIP
-496 GSVDPLKYQSQTNV
+496 GSIDPLKYQTETNI
-510 NAQTSNSSELLTVKL
+510 NTQTSNSSELLTVKL

-563 AQLLKDSDFKDTI
+563 AQLLKDSDFKGEATYDKVIETAN
-576 KDALQL
+576 KGLSFD
-582 KPDRI
+582 PEGYR
-587 ALFNYAH
+587 
-594 VPWMKAAQKA
+594 
-604 LEKYPMP
+604 
-611 TGAEKVGLFGDAM
+611 AEFVRLVQSAKGLN
-624 EAFKDAGFE
+624 K
-633 YIGLDH
+633 
-639 FALPQDELI
+639 
-648 LARKSGTLQRNF
+648 
-660 QGYSTRAGLES
+660 
-671 FGLGLTSISQ
+671 
-681 TKNTYRQNFKIYA
+681 
-694 EYEHSVKSSILPIER
+694 
-709 GIILSEEDELRREI
+709 
-723 IMDIMCLLKLD
+723 
-734 FKKFEEKHGF
+734 
-744 NFREKFQGAF
+744 
-754 PALLEMQKD
+754 
-763 GILEIGES
+763 
-771 AVEVSQTGR
+771 
-780 LFLRNIAMLFDGRLS
+780 
-795 DKFRYSK
+795 
-802 TL
+802 

>member
-34 TDENNRP
+34 TDENDQP

-55 TVTNEHGKYSIEAMQ
+55 TVTNEHGKYSIEALQ

-193 IEEMINYFNYNYPK
+193 IEEMINYFNYNYPE

-239 EIENQNLPASNFVF
+239 KIESKNLPASNFVF

-317 LTAGGSTAGGAGIK
+317 LTAGGSTAGSAGIK

-338 KNFIAQ
+338 KNFIVQ

-364 TELENLIESKRKSGI
+364 TELENLIEAKRKSGI

-456 RMLNNEDFN
+456 RILNNEDFN

-510 NAQTSNSSELLTVKL
+510 NAQTGNSSELLTVKL

-541 VTDMGKDNVSP
+541 VTDTGKDNVSP

-563 AQLLKDSDFKDTI
+563 AQLLKDSDFKGEATYDKVIETAN
-576 KDALQL
+576 KGLSFD
-582 KPDRI
+582 PEGYR
-587 ALFNYAH
+587 
-594 VPWMKAAQKA
+594 
-604 LEKYPMP
+604 
-611 TGAEKVGLFGDAM
+611 AEFVRLVQSAKGLN
-624 EAFKDAGFE
+624 K
-633 YIGLDH
+633 
-639 FALPQDELI
+639 
-648 LARKSGTLQRNF
+648 
-660 QGYSTRAGLES
+660 
-671 FGLGLTSISQ
+671 
-681 TKNTYRQNFKIYA
+681 
-694 EYEHSVKSSILPIER
+694 
-709 GIILSEEDELRREI
+709 
-723 IMDIMCLLKLD
+723 
-734 FKKFEEKHGF
+734 
-744 NFREKFQGAF
+744 
-754 PALLEMQKD
+754 
-763 GILEIGES
+763 
-771 AVEVSQTGR
+771 
-780 LFLRNIAMLFDGRLS
+780 
-795 DKFRYSK
+795 
-802 TL
+802 

>member
-142 REEYSHNAENR
+142 REEYNHNAENR

-298 ALPSTPGNEKQKIK
+298 ALPSTPGNERQKIK

-456 RMLNNEDFN
+456 RILNDEDFN

-483 YEIIPTGT
+483 YEIIPTGIS
-491 PGNIP
+491 GNIP
-496 GSVDPLKYQSQTNV
+496 GSIDPLKYQTETNINTQTG
-510 NAQTSNSSELLTVKL
+510 NSSELLTVKL

-563 AQLLKDSDFKDTI
+563 AQLLKDSDFKGEATYDKVIETAN
-576 KDALQL
+576 KGLSFD
-582 KPDRI
+582 PEGYR
-587 ALFNYAH
+587 
-594 VPWMKAAQKA
+594 
-604 LEKYPMP
+604 
-611 TGAEKVGLFGDAM
+611 AEFVRLVQSAKGLN
-624 EAFKDAGFE
+624 K
-633 YIGLDH
+633 
-639 FALPQDELI
+639 
-648 LARKSGTLQRNF
+648 
-660 QGYSTRAGLES
+660 
-671 FGLGLTSISQ
+671 
-681 TKNTYRQNFKIYA
+681 
-694 EYEHSVKSSILPIER
+694 
-709 GIILSEEDELRREI
+709 
-723 IMDIMCLLKLD
+723 
-734 FKKFEEKHGF
+734 
-744 NFREKFQGAF
+744 
-754 PALLEMQKD
+754 
-763 GILEIGES
+763 
-771 AVEVSQTGR
+771 
-780 LFLRNIAMLFDGRLS
+780 
-795 DKFRYSK
+795 
-802 TL
+802 

>member
-483 YEIIPTGT
+483 YEIIPTGIS
-491 PGNIP
+491 GNIP
-496 GSVDPLKYQSQTNV
+496 GSIDPLKYQTETNINTQTG
-510 NAQTSNSSELLTVKL
+510 NSSELLTVKL

-563 AQLLKDSDFKDTI
+563 AQLLKDSDFKGEATYDKVIETAN
-576 KDALQL
+576 KGLSFD
-582 KPDRI
+582 PEGYR
-587 ALFNYAH
+587 
-594 VPWMKAAQKA
+594 
-604 LEKYPMP
+604 
-611 TGAEKVGLFGDAM
+611 AEFVCLVQSAKGLN
-624 EAFKDAGFE
+624 K
-633 YIGLDH
+633 
-639 FALPQDELI
+639 
-648 LARKSGTLQRNF
+648 
-660 QGYSTRAGLES
+660 
-671 FGLGLTSISQ
+671 
-681 TKNTYRQNFKIYA
+681 
-694 EYEHSVKSSILPIER
+694 
-709 GIILSEEDELRREI
+709 
-723 IMDIMCLLKLD
+723 
-734 FKKFEEKHGF
+734 
-744 NFREKFQGAF
+744 
-754 PALLEMQKD
+754 
-763 GILEIGES
+763 
-771 AVEVSQTGR
+771 
-780 LFLRNIAMLFDGRLS
+780 
-795 DKFRYSK
+795 
-802 TL
+802 

>member
-34 TDENNRP
+34 TDENDQP

-55 TVTNEHGKYSIEAMQ
+55 TVTNEHGKYSIEAIQ

-239 EIENQNLPASNFVF
+239 EIENQNLPASNFVL

-298 ALPSTPGNEKQKIK
+298 ALPSTPGNKKQKIK

-456 RMLNNEDFN
+456 RILNDEDFN

-483 YEIIPTGT
+483 YEIIPTGIS
-491 PGNIP
+491 GNIP
-496 GSVDPLKYQSQTNV
+496 GSIDPLKYQTETNINTQTG
-510 NAQTSNSSELLTVKL
+510 NSSELLTVKL

-563 AQLLKDSDFKDTI
+563 AQLLKDTDFKGEATYDKVIETAN
-576 KDALQL
+576 KGLSFD
-582 KPDRI
+582 PEGYR
-587 ALFNYAH
+587 
-594 VPWMKAAQKA
+594 
-604 LEKYPMP
+604 
-611 TGAEKVGLFGDAM
+611 AEFVRLVQSAKGLN
-624 EAFKDAGFE
+624 K
-633 YIGLDH
+633 
-639 FALPQDELI
+639 
-648 LARKSGTLQRNF
+648 
-660 QGYSTRAGLES
+660 
-671 FGLGLTSISQ
+671 
-681 TKNTYRQNFKIYA
+681 
-694 EYEHSVKSSILPIER
+694 
-709 GIILSEEDELRREI
+709 
-723 IMDIMCLLKLD
+723 
-734 FKKFEEKHGF
+734 
-744 NFREKFQGAF
+744 
-754 PALLEMQKD
+754 
-763 GILEIGES
+763 
-771 AVEVSQTGR
+771 
-780 LFLRNIAMLFDGRLS
+780 
-795 DKFRYSK
+795 
-802 TL
+802 

>member
-34 TDENNRP
+34 TDENDQP

-55 TVTNEHGKYSIEAMQ
+55 TVTNEHGKYSIEAIQ

-142 REEYSHNAENR
+142 REEYNHNAENR

-456 RMLNNEDFN
+456 RILNNEDFN

-476 GHTVTAL
+476 GHTITAL
-483 YEIIPTGT
+483 YEIIPTGIS
-491 PGNIP
+491 GNIP
-496 GSVDPLKYQSQTNV
+496 GSIDPLKYQTETNI

-541 VTDMGKDNVSP
+541 VTDTDKDNVSP

-563 AQLLKDSDFKDTI
+563 AQLLKDSDFKGEATYDKVIETAN
-576 KDALQL
+576 KGLSFD
-582 KPDRI
+582 PEGYR
-587 ALFNYAH
+587 
-594 VPWMKAAQKA
+594 
-604 LEKYPMP
+604 
-611 TGAEKVGLFGDAM
+611 AEFVRLVQSAKGLN
-624 EAFKDAGFE
+624 K
-633 YIGLDH
+633 
-639 FALPQDELI
+639 
-648 LARKSGTLQRNF
+648 
-660 QGYSTRAGLES
+660 
-671 FGLGLTSISQ
+671 
-681 TKNTYRQNFKIYA
+681 
-694 EYEHSVKSSILPIER
+694 
-709 GIILSEEDELRREI
+709 
-723 IMDIMCLLKLD
+723 
-734 FKKFEEKHGF
+734 
-744 NFREKFQGAF
+744 
-754 PALLEMQKD
+754 
-763 GILEIGES
+763 
-771 AVEVSQTGR
+771 
-780 LFLRNIAMLFDGRLS
+780 
-795 DKFRYSK
+795 
-802 TL
+802 

>member
-34 TDENNRP
+34 TDENDQP

-55 TVTNEHGKYSIEAMQ
+55 TVTNEHGKYSIEAIQ

-239 EIENQNLPASNFVF
+239 EIESQNLPASNFVF

-364 TELENLIESKRKSGI
+364 TELENLIESKRKGGI

-444 KVQSYRLVGYET
+444 KVQSYHLVGYET
-456 RMLNNEDFN
+456 RILNDEDFN

-483 YEIIPTGT
+483 YEIIPTGIS
-491 PGNIP
+491 GNIP
-496 GSVDPLKYQSQTNV
+496 GSIDPLKYQTETNI
-510 NAQTSNSSELLTVKL
+510 NTQTSNSSELLTVKL

-563 AQLLKDSDFKDTI
+563 AQLLKDSDFKGEATYDKVIETAN
-576 KDALQL
+576 KGLSFD
-582 KPDRI
+582 PEGYR
-587 ALFNYAH
+587 
-594 VPWMKAAQKA
+594 
-604 LEKYPMP
+604 
-611 TGAEKVGLFGDAM
+611 AEFVRLVQSAKGLN
-624 EAFKDAGFE
+624 K
-633 YIGLDH
+633 
-639 FALPQDELI
+639 
-648 LARKSGTLQRNF
+648 
-660 QGYSTRAGLES
+660 
-671 FGLGLTSISQ
+671 
-681 TKNTYRQNFKIYA
+681 
-694 EYEHSVKSSILPIER
+694 
-709 GIILSEEDELRREI
+709 
-723 IMDIMCLLKLD
+723 
-734 FKKFEEKHGF
+734 
-744 NFREKFQGAF
+744 
-754 PALLEMQKD
+754 
-763 GILEIGES
+763 
-771 AVEVSQTGR
+771 
-780 LFLRNIAMLFDGRLS
+780 
-795 DKFRYSK
+795 
-802 TL
+802 

>member
-55 TVTNEHGKYSIEAMQ
+55 TVTNEHGKYSIEAIQ

-124 MAVRSLG
+124 MAVRNLG

-207 PTGNDPVRIT
+207 PTENDPVRIT

-239 EIENQNLPASNFVF
+239 EIESKNLPASNFVF

-456 RMLNNEDFN
+456 RILNNEDFN
-465 DDTKDAGEMGA
+465 DDTKDAGEIGA

-483 YEIIPTGT
+483 YEIIPTGIS
-491 PGNIP
+491 GNIP
-496 GSVDPLKYQSQTNV
+496 GSIDPLKYQTETNI
-510 NAQTSNSSELLTVKL
+510 NTQTSNSSELLTVKL

-563 AQLLKDSDFKDTI
+563 AQLLKDSDFKGEATYDKVIETAN
-576 KDALQL
+576 KGLSFD
-582 KPDRI
+582 PEGYR
-587 ALFNYAH
+587 
-594 VPWMKAAQKA
+594 
-604 LEKYPMP
+604 
-611 TGAEKVGLFGDAM
+611 AEFVRLVQSAKGLN
-624 EAFKDAGFE
+624 K
-633 YIGLDH
+633 
-639 FALPQDELI
+639 
-648 LARKSGTLQRNF
+648 
-660 QGYSTRAGLES
+660 
-671 FGLGLTSISQ
+671 
-681 TKNTYRQNFKIYA
+681 
-694 EYEHSVKSSILPIER
+694 
-709 GIILSEEDELRREI
+709 
-723 IMDIMCLLKLD
+723 
-734 FKKFEEKHGF
+734 
-744 NFREKFQGAF
+744 
-754 PALLEMQKD
+754 
-763 GILEIGES
+763 
-771 AVEVSQTGR
+771 
-780 LFLRNIAMLFDGRLS
+780 
-795 DKFRYSK
+795 
-802 TL
+802 

>member
-456 RMLNNEDFN
+456 RILNDEDFN

-476 GHTVTAL
+476 GHTITAL
-483 YEIIPTGT
+483 YEIIPTGIS
-491 PGNIP
+491 GNIP
-496 GSVDPLKYQSQTNV
+496 GSIDPLKYQTETNI
-510 NAQTSNSSELLTVKL
+510 NTQTSNSSELLTVKL

-563 AQLLKDSDFKDTI
+563 AQLLKDSDFKGEATYDKVIETAN
-576 KDALQL
+576 KGLSFD
-582 KPDRI
+582 PEGYR
-587 ALFNYAH
+587 
-594 VPWMKAAQKA
+594 
-604 LEKYPMP
+604 
-611 TGAEKVGLFGDAM
+611 AEFVRLVQSAKGLN
-624 EAFKDAGFE
+624 K
-633 YIGLDH
+633 
-639 FALPQDELI
+639 
-648 LARKSGTLQRNF
+648 
-660 QGYSTRAGLES
+660 
-671 FGLGLTSISQ
+671 
-681 TKNTYRQNFKIYA
+681 
-694 EYEHSVKSSILPIER
+694 
-709 GIILSEEDELRREI
+709 
-723 IMDIMCLLKLD
+723 
-734 FKKFEEKHGF
+734 
-744 NFREKFQGAF
+744 
-754 PALLEMQKD
+754 
-763 GILEIGES
+763 
-771 AVEVSQTGR
+771 
-780 LFLRNIAMLFDGRLS
+780 
-795 DKFRYSK
+795 
-802 TL
+802 

>member
-34 TDENNRP
+34 TDENDQP

-55 TVTNEHGKYSIEAMQ
+55 TVTNEHGKYSIEAIQ

-193 IEEMINYFNYNYPK
+193 IEERKNYFNYNYPK

-456 RMLNNEDFN
+456 RILNNEDFN

-476 GHTVTAL
+476 GHTITAL
-483 YEIIPTGT
+483 YEIIPTGIS
-491 PGNIP
+491 GNIP
-496 GSVDPLKYQSQTNV
+496 GSIDPLKYQTETNI

-541 VTDMGKDNVSP
+541 VTDTDKDNVSP

-563 AQLLKDSDFKDTI
+563 AQLLKDSDFKGEATYDKVIETAN
-576 KDALQL
+576 KGLSFD
-582 KPDRI
+582 PEGYR
-587 ALFNYAH
+587 
-594 VPWMKAAQKA
+594 
-604 LEKYPMP
+604 
-611 TGAEKVGLFGDAM
+611 AEFVRLVQSAKGLN
-624 EAFKDAGFE
+624 K
-633 YIGLDH
+633 
-639 FALPQDELI
+639 
-648 LARKSGTLQRNF
+648 
-660 QGYSTRAGLES
+660 
-671 FGLGLTSISQ
+671 
-681 TKNTYRQNFKIYA
+681 
-694 EYEHSVKSSILPIER
+694 
-709 GIILSEEDELRREI
+709 
-723 IMDIMCLLKLD
+723 
-734 FKKFEEKHGF
+734 
-744 NFREKFQGAF
+744 
-754 PALLEMQKD
+754 
-763 GILEIGES
+763 
-771 AVEVSQTGR
+771 
-780 LFLRNIAMLFDGRLS
+780 
-795 DKFRYSK
+795 
-802 TL
+802 